1 MRSSYFR
8 GRLTL
13 LSSEQPS
20 ISIPQILAL
29 PASLLVMSHSE
40 ASGDFDLRTKLKVS
54 RTDIAMVIDDP
65 FPLLYGLADHNII
78 PESLLKETVERGERE
93 GVHKAVY
100 SLLSWVLQQGGDTI
114 QTFWKNLSKEYNQQ
128 SYPKLQALLSRIF
141 RDRSVWGSRQRHSLV
156 ATAAAQGR
164 ARKRS
169 GNGQQLISRNKK
181 REAPPSAVS
190 VLQDGCDGSEQQEEP
205 CTAIKPEV
213 AVTHGGQQGELL
225 NSSTIT
231 RTGDVNDD
239 ECTVCKDGGELIC
252 CDGCPRAFHLGC
264 LDPPLT
270 SIPSWRCGQCQSTQV
285 APQTTSAPVQ
295 QSQWVEPCSSSTVD
309 FSFFTSLSAVMAT
322 SCSSHSNT
330 SQHPP
335 QGLGEGSV
343 RVLCGICHLSSD
355 DIITCVQC
363 HQGYHGQCHF
373 SGGSS
378 TCRSCCSSW
387 SRREEQTHTLQVCD
401 GAEQGVSVMRKEEND
416 AMAGEVHMCVCA
428 SVDTILQWAFHNLS
442 RPLADSQGF
451 FP

>member
-1 MRSSYFR
+1 
-8 GRLTL
+8 
-13 LSSEQPS
+13 
-20 ISIPQILAL
+20 
-29 PASLLVMSHSE
+29 MSHSE

-54 RTDIAMVIDDP
+54 RTEIAMAIDDP
-65 FPLLYGLADHNII
+65 FPLLYGLADHSII
-78 PESLLKETVERGERE
+78 PESLLKESVERGERE

-114 QTFWKNLSKEYNQQ
+114 QAFWKNLSKEYNQH

-141 RDRSVWGSRQRHSLV
+141 R
-156 ATAAAQGR
+156 ATAQGGG
-164 ARKRS
+164 AKKRS
-169 GNGQQLISRNKK
+169 GSGQQLISHNKK

-190 VLQDGCDGSEQQEEP
+190 ALQDGCDGSEQQQES
-205 CTAIKPEV
+205 CTAVKPEV
-213 AVTHGGQQGELL
+213 AVTHSGQQGELL
-225 NSSTIT
+225 SSSSTIT
-231 RTGDVNDD
+231 RTGDINDD

-252 CDGCPRAFHLGC
+252 CDGCPRAYHLGC

-270 SIPSWRCGQCQSTQV
+270 SIPSGSWRCGQCQSTQM
-285 APQTTSAPVQ
+285 APQTTSAPV
-295 QSQWVEPCSSSTVD
+295 
-309 FSFFTSLSAVMAT
+309 
-322 SCSSHSNT
+322 
-330 SQHPP
+330 

-343 RVLCGICHLSSD
+343 RVLCGICHLSSG

-387 SRREEQTHTLQVCD
+387 SRREEQSHTLQVCD

-416 AMAGEVHMCVCA
+416 SMAGEA

-442 RPLADSQGF
+442 RPLTDSQGF